1 MSKAKFQ
8 EILTLLELQKQAL
21 TELALELAAP
31 TAQSDG
37 VKARTSLQQTIIFR
51 AKIEER
57 VRELAITAQNS
68 N

>member
-1 MSKAKFQ
+1 MSKAKFE

-31 TAQSDG
+31 TAQSDS
-37 VKARTSLQQTIIFR
+37 VSTSLQQMIVFR
-51 AKIEER
+51 AKIGER

>member
-1 MSKAKFQ
+1 MSKSKFE
-8 EILTLLELQKQAL
+8 EILRLLELQKQAL

-31 TAQSDG
+31 TAQSDA

-57 VRELAITAQNS
+57 VRELAITASPS